1 MKGDLFSKQSLFVSI
16 LDFGDIDPGE
26 FNGCMFLDGLLSLIY
41 SIAKRRFEH
50 LECRGMF
57 QSFDNVHI
65 ISLSGILKKL
75 HMKFPV
81 FKDGWPVGWLV
92 VGWWCLA
99 SASNTWI
106 VEPFSE

>member
-1 MKGDLFSKQSLFVSI
+1 MYV
-16 LDFGDIDPGE
+16 FGWVVEP
-26 FNGCMFLDGLLSLIY
+26 NY
-41 SIAKRRFEH
+41 SIAKRRFGN

-65 ISLSGILKKL
+65 ISLSGILKKF
-75 HMKFPV
+75 HMKFSV
-81 FKDGWPVGWLV
+81 FKDGWL